1 MGHES
6 KRKERYGFVILTAPW
21 RKTVR
26 RAGLL
31 RGSTRAGQGESGTV
45 AKHLIVIRVGRDRQ
59 GWAGGLGLAA
69 LSSFS
74 RLWGHRGCPC
84 LSGNWPWG
92 D

>member
-6 KRKERYGFVILTAPW
+6 KWKERYGFVILTAPW

-45 AKHLIVIRVGRDRQ
+45 AKHLIVIRVGIGKVGQ
-59 GWAGGLGLAA
+59 EA
-69 LSSFS
+69 
-74 RLWGHRGCPC
+74 
-84 LSGNWPWG
+84 
-92 D
+92 